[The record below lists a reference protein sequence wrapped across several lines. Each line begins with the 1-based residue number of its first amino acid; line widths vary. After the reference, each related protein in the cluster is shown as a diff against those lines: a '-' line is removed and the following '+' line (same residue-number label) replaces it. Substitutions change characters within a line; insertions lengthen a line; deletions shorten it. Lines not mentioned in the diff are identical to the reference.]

1 MVDIQLYSMCLKFS
15 TKYRSKHS
23 SKDTAIHR
31 GKKEGKAFI
40 IEENK
45 GGEKIMLFKI
55 YCASQIP

>member
-1 MVDIQLYSMCLKFS
+1 MCLKFS